1 MADLPGSAFA
11 APVAAEPDLLE
22 ARTTGDWW
30 LVVCS
35 RGPVCSTPLMNPAR
49 RTRRRLGS
57 TSSRAGSRM
66 GSARSAPRGE
76 R

>member
-22 ARTTGDWW
+22 ARTMRGWW
-30 LVVCS
+30 LVVSS
-35 RGPVCSTPLMNPAR
+35 RGPVCFTPLINPAG

-57 TSSRAGSRM
+57 ASSRAGSRT
-66 GSARSAPRGE
+66 GSAPSAPRGE